1 MSQSKVTIKDV
12 ARACGVSTQT
22 ISRVLNDRIDVS
34 QDTREKV
41 LAVIEQM
48 GYQPNAFAR
57 GMRQRSTTL
66 GVIITGLQHK
76 GISTTLKGITLE
88 AENNGLNLI
97 LKELSSFKASNIKSL
112 INSLMAHQVM
122 GIIYA
127 APEVDDN
134 WAHFIK
140 NLPQHCPPMVF
151 LKGSPSSAPITIS
164 IDNYQGGYIMTKH
177 LIDEGYKSIGH
188 ISGPLSWF
196 EARER
201 KRGWT
206 QALHDAGMSASVKI
220 EAEGTWD
227 PASGRKAFEQLM
239 TEHPETDAIF
249 VANDQMALAV
259 LHSAWENGLKVPD
272 QLAVAGYDG
281 ISESAYFI
289 PPLSTMRQDFRGLG
303 AMAVNKIKQLQEPGK
318 NSQQNIPDASII
330 MPELIVRQS
339 TLRNRRD
346 QLTGSYKS

>member
-1 MSQSKVTIKDV
+1 MKKIQQDKVTIKDV

-22 ISRVLNDRIDVS
+22 ISRVLNDRVDVS

-88 AENNGLNLI
+88 AEKNGLNLI
-97 LKELSSFKASNIKSL
+97 LKELSSFKTSNIKSL

-134 WAHFIK
+134 WTHFLR

-164 IDNYQGGYIMTKH
+164 IDNYIGAYTMTQH
-177 LIDEGYKSIGH
+177 LIEQGYSHIGH

-201 KRGWT
+201 KRGWS
-206 QALHDAGMSASVKI
+206 QALKDAGMTTSLGIV
-220 EAEGTWD
+220 AEGSWG
-227 PASGRKAFEQLM
+227 PESGQTAFEYLFNI
-239 TEHPETDAIF
+239 HPEMDAIF

-259 LHSAWENGLKVPD
+259 LHSAWQNGINVPD

-281 ISESAYFI
+281 ISESAFFI
-289 PPLSTMRQDFRGLG
+289 PPLTTIRQDFRGLG
-303 AMAVNKIKQLQEPGK
+303 AMAVNKIKQLQDPGK
-318 NSQQNIPDASII
+318 TSGEIIPDSAII
-330 MPELIVRQS
+330 TPELIARQS
-339 TLRNRRD
+339 TLRVR
-346 QLTGSYKS
+346 

>member
-1 MSQSKVTIKDV
+1 MSQPKVTIKDV

-22 ISRVLNDRIDVS
+22 ISRVLNDRVDVS
-34 QDTREKV
+34 QDTREKI

-97 LKELSSFKASNIKSL
+97 LKELSSFKASNIKPL

-134 WAHFIK
+134 WTHFLT

-164 IDNYQGGYIMTKH
+164 IDNYQGGYMMTQH
-177 LIDEGYKSIGH
+177 LIDEGYRHIGH

-201 KRGWT
+201 KRGWA
-206 QALHDAGMSASVKI
+206 QALHDRGMSNSVRI
-220 EAEGTWD
+220 FAEGAWD
-227 PASGRKAFEQLM
+227 PASGHAAFEHLIH
-239 TEHPETDAIF
+239 EHPETDALF

-259 LHSAWENGLKVPD
+259 LHAAWQRGLQVPE

-281 ISESAYFI
+281 ISESAFFI
-289 PPLSTMRQDFRGLG
+289 PPLSTIRQDFRGLG
-303 AMAVNKIKQLQEPGK
+303 AMAVNKIKQLQDPDKISHEA
-318 NSQQNIPDASII
+318 IPDAAII
-330 MPELIVRQS
+330 MPELVVRQS
-339 TLRNRRD
+339 TLRASR
-346 QLTGSYKS
+346 

>member
-1 MSQSKVTIKDV
+1 MPQSKVTIKDV

-22 ISRVLNDRIDVS
+22 ISRVLNDRVDVS
-34 QDTREKV
+34 QNTRAKV

-48 GYQPNAFAR
+48 GYQPSAFAR

-88 AENNGLNLI
+88 AEKNGLNLI
-97 LKELSSFKASNIKSL
+97 LKELSSFKASNIKPL

-134 WAHFIK
+134 WTYFLE

-164 IDNYQGGYIMTKH
+164 IDNYQGAYLMTQHLVEQGYQN
-177 LIDEGYKSIGH
+177 IGH

-201 KRGWT
+201 KRGWL
-206 QALHDAGMSASVKI
+206 QALNDAGISPSNTIA
-220 EAEGTWD
+220 AEGSWD
-227 PASGRKAFEQLM
+227 PASGSQAFEQLLNL
-239 TEHPETDAIF
+239 HPEMDALF

-259 LHSAWENGLKVPD
+259 LNAAWQHGIKVPE

-289 PPLSTMRQDFRGLG
+289 PPLSTVRQDFRGLG
-303 AMAVNKIKQLQEPGK
+303 AMAVNKIIQLQEPEK
-318 NSQQNIPDASII
+318 NIRDAIADSAILT
-330 MPELIVRQS
+330 PALIVRQS
-339 TLRNRRD
+339 TVHV
-346 QLTGSYKS
+346 